1 MPIAK
6 NDGKQNLNIRLD
18 RQTIQ
23 KAKILAAKR
32 SISVSD
38 LVARQIE
45 ILAGAEEAYER
56 AERQAKSL
64 LEKGLHLG
72 GKIRANRDALHKR

>member
-18 RQTIQ
+18 RQPIQ
-23 KAKILAAKR
+23 KAKILAAKH